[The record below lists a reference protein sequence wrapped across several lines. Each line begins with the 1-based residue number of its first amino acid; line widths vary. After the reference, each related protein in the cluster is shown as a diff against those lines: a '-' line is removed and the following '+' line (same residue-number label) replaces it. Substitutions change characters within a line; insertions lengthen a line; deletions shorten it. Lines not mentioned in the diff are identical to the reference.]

1 MTRTLTSCLV
11 PLFVLVTA
19 CTGFTHSTASA
30 TRTAAFPATWSEQ
43 PTRLATARRERL
55 EAASRP
61 REGVVGGLALPQ
73 PAPAP
78 AVAPIAPA
86 PVRRGSA
93 VAPKYLPG
101 SPQPAAYALIVGI
114 ERYRDAPP
122 ATGAAVDADRYAALA
137 TQTLGIPASHVHVLR
152 DDRAT
157 GGDIDKEIGW
167 LASNVPARGRVYF
180 FFSGHG
186 APDPSNGGSYLVPY
200 DGDPKALEPTAFAM
214 PKLLERLSASRASEV
229 FAVVDA
235 CFSGAGGRSVLPAG
249 MRPLVAMREVRPT
262 AKVALFTAASGA
274 QTSGPSPDGDGGLFS
289 KLVAEGI
296 GSGKA
301 DIDGDGLVSIQELG
315 TWVAP
320 RVEREARIDRREQ
333 VPSMVIGD
341 GLAEA
346 GATPFAFVSTR

>member
-1 MTRTLTSCLV
+1 M
-11 PLFVLVTA
+11 P
-19 CTGFTHSTASA
+19 
-30 TRTAAFPATWSEQ
+30 
-43 PTRLATARRERL
+43 ARRT
-55 EAASRP
+55 P
-61 REGVVGGLALPQ
+61 
-73 PAPAP
+73 
-78 AVAPIAPA
+78 
-86 PVRRGSA
+86 A
-93 VAPKYLPG
+93 VAPKYLAG

-122 ATGAAVDADRYAALA
+122 ATGAAFDADRYAALA

-157 GGDIDKEIGW
+157 GGDIDKELGW
-167 LASNVPARGRVYF
+167 LASNVPTRGRVYF

-186 APDPSNGGSYLVPY
+186 APDPSNGSSYLVPY

-214 PKLLERLSASRASEV
+214 PKLLERLSSSRAAEV

-249 MRPLVAMREVRPT
+249 MRPLVAVREMRPT

-301 DIDGDGLVSIQELG
+301 DIDGDGLVSVQELG
-315 TWVAP
+315 TWVSP
-320 RVEREARIDRREQ
+320 RVEREARNDRREQ
-333 VPSMVIGD
+333 VPAMLIGE

-346 GATPFAFVSTR
+346 GATPFAFVSVR